1 MPRVG
6 ENLSLEPSLEE
17 EDYIHETDDD
27 FEENSEEDYELKDSD
42 REEEKERFALFEL
55 AEKF

>member
-1 MPRVG
+1 MPRFG

-27 FEENSEEDYELKDSD
+27 FEEDYELKDSD

>member
-1 MPRVG
+1 MPKIG

-17 EDYIHETDDD
+17 EDYIHETNDD
-27 FEENSEEDYELKDSD
+27 FEDDYELKDSD
-42 REEEKERFALFEL
+42 REEERERTLLFGL